1 MSEESNASD
10 RPPDGGPSTP
20 TTGDR
25 SMIDAVKEALAED
38 DRSLACAGEPRQPT
52 QIGSYR
58 ILSILGEGGMGR
70 VYQAEQKQPRRLVAL
85 KVIRGGRYVD
95 EHYIRLFQREAQTL
109 ARLRH
114 PNIAAIYEAGR
125 TEDGQHFFAMELV
138 RGTPLHEYVKS
149 QRLPL
154 RERLILLR
162 KICSA
167 INYAHQRGVIHRDL
181 KPSNILID
189 SEADPK
195 VLDFGLA
202 RITDT
207 DVAVATIETEVGI
220 IQGTLPYMSP
230 EQARGNPDEIDL
242 RSDVYSLG
250 AILYELA
257 TERPPHDVKRSALHE
272 AVRAIC
278 EDTPPRP
285 SQLNR
290 KLRGDLDTVILK
302 ALAKEPSRRYA
313 NAAALADDIECFL
326 TNQPIQARPPST
338 LYQLRKLI
346 ARHKAASAFVF
357 TLFLV
362 MVGFGAWMSVL
373 YTKADTNLTRANRAI
388 EFLAGLFRLSD
399 PDQGAME
406 TMKARDVLV
415 RGSER
420 IASELKDEPATLA
433 TLMDAMAT
441 SFRNLG
447 DPDQAMEFSKD
458 ALRIRRSLYG
468 DNHLLVAESSFALGR
483 AWNAKGNHAKA
494 IRYLQAAL
502 ATRRRLSA
510 EAAVIAENLQVLGAT
525 FARSSD
531 YQQAEPLL
539 KEALTIQHKLYG
551 DTHVDLLKTLNSL
564 VQLNLRLGAN
574 ADAEDQ
580 ARELLS
586 ASQSLLGDDH
596 QYVGFALE
604 SLAEVLRER
613 GKYDEALAL
622 MQRALPVLRASMG
635 ADHPYV
641 GTAMIWLGVML
652 KEQDRYA
659 ESERQFRRAIA
670 LYRSKKG
677 HDHWYVASGLN
688 NLGWLLYDMKDFS
701 SAQTHFED
709 ALAIYRKNLGDRDA
723 HTAEAMVGLGLTRL
737 ARGDASGAQRHLE
750 QAVDVL
756 RDNFPKEH
764 WRIAFAQ
771 SAWGESLTAL
781 ARLDEAEPLLTSS
794 YQTMSDQRGPSD
806 RYVLVALGRVIA
818 MYEVWNKPDKAE
830 AYRMKMPPT
839 DG

>member
-1 MSEESNASD
+1 
-10 RPPDGGPSTP
+10 
-20 TTGDR
+20 
-25 SMIDAVKEALAED
+25 MIDAVKEALAED
-38 DRSLACAGEPRQPT
+38 DQSIANPGESRQPT

-58 ILSILGEGGMGR
+58 VLSILGEGGMGR
-70 VYQAEQKQPRRLVAL
+70 VYQAEQQQPRRLVAL
-85 KVIRGGRYVD
+85 KVIRGGRFVD

-114 PNIAAIYEAGR
+114 PHIAAIYEAGR
-125 TEDGQHFFAMELV
+125 TDDGQHFFAMEMV
-138 RGTPLHEYVKS
+138 RGTPLHEYVKGR
-149 QRLPL
+149 RLNL

-189 SEADPK
+189 GDANPK

-257 TERPPHDVKRSALHE
+257 TDRPPHDIKRSALHE
-272 AVRAIC
+272 AVRVIC

-290 KLRGDLDTVILK
+290 KLRGDLDTIILK
-302 ALAKEPSRRYA
+302 SVAKEPSRRYA
-313 NAAALADDIECFL
+313 TAAALGDDIECYL

-338 LYQLRKLI
+338 VYQLRKLI
-346 ARHKAASAFVF
+346 VRHKAASGFVG

-362 MVGFGAWMSVL
+362 VLGFGAWMSVL
-373 YTKADTNLTRANRAI
+373 YTQADTNLTRANRAI

-406 TMKARDVLV
+406 TLKAKDVLV

-447 DPDQAMEFSKD
+447 DPDQAMQFSKD
-458 ALRIRRSLYG
+458 ALSIRRSLYG
-468 DNHLLVAESSFALGR
+468 DDHLLVAESSFTLGR
-483 AWNAKGNHAKA
+483 AWNAQGRYAKA
-494 IRYLQAAL
+494 TPYLTEAL
-502 ATRRRLSA
+502 ATRRRLGA
-510 EAAVIAENLQVLGAT
+510 DDAVIAENLQVLGAT
-525 FARSSD
+525 LARSGEPR
-531 YQQAEPLL
+531 QAEPLL
-539 KEALTIQHKLYG
+539 TEALAIQRRIYDG
-551 DTHVDLLKTLNSL
+551 AHVDSLKTLNSL
-564 VQLNLRLGAN
+564 VQLYLRLGDN
-574 ADAEDQ
+574 ARAEAL
-580 ARELLS
+580 ARELLA
-586 ASQSLLGDDH
+586 ASQSLFGDDH

-604 SLAEVLRER
+604 SLAEVLREL
-613 GKYDEALAL
+613 GEYDEALTL

-635 ADHPYV
+635 DDHPYV

-652 KEQDRYA
+652 KEQHRYA

-670 LYRSKKG
+670 LYRARMG

-688 NLGWLLYDMKDFS
+688 NLGWLLYDMESFPG
-701 SAQTHFED
+701 AQTHFED
-709 ALAIYRKNLGDRDA
+709 ALAIYKRDLGDRDA
-723 HTAEAMVGLGLTRL
+723 HTAEAMVGLGVVRL
-737 ARGDASGAQRHLE
+737 ARGDAAEAQRYLDR
-750 QAVDVL
+750 AVGIL
-756 RDNFPKEH
+756 RESFPEGH

-771 SAWGESLTAL
+771 SAWGESLAAL
-781 ARLDEAEPLLTSS
+781 GRFDEAEPLLTDS
-794 YQTMSDQRGPSD
+794 YRAMRDQRGPSD
-806 RYVLVALGRVIA
+806 RYVVVARGRVIA
-818 MYEVWNKPDKAE
+818 MYEKWGKPDEAE
-830 AYRMKMPPT
+830 AYSAKTPPS
-839 DG
+839 GG